1 MAEIE
6 DVVKDTALSLIGV
19 ETLDNDEPL
28 MDAGLDSLAAVEFGN
43 AIQKDFV
50 GLNMPNTLMFD
61 YPSVKALTQFIND
74 GLIEA
79 HGK

>member
-1 MAEIE
+1 
-6 DVVKDTALSLIGV
+6 
-19 ETLDNDEPL
+19 

-43 AIQKDFV
+43 AIQKDFA
-50 GLNMPNTLMFD
+50 GLTMPNTLMFD
-61 YPSVKALTQFIND
+61 YPSVKRLTEFINE